1 MPYSHRN
8 DFPLPPNAN
17 PIYYQPFTQAEWNAS
32 NFATEQERQWFRD
45 ARYGM
50 FIHFG
55 LSTYKNQD
63 LSWGVC
69 HTRKAPDCG
78 HGPYPDAEWQ
88 SWAQEFRLERFDARQ
103 WVEITRRAGCRY
115 LVLIAKHH
123 DGFHMWDTD
132 ESEFKITR
140 TPFGRDLLKEVA
152 DACHAAAMPFG
163 IYYSQRDWVHPD
175 YMPVDPDKV
184 ELKGNH
190 WALKPGVTAPMGERH
205 QRYLAYQ
212 ERVVRELCSR
222 YGKIDIFWWDAAWW
236 GNMFTAEM
244 WDGERITRLIRE
256 LQPGIIINNR
266 CSVPGDFDTPEGR
279 LGTFQNWRP
288 WESCICLTDSW
299 SYSAT
304 PPKGLD
310 QLIRMLASNA
320 CGDGNLLL
328 SWGPHWDGAF
338 DEGECQ
344 RLLELGAWLEQNG
357 TAIFGTRGGPWKPN
371 SWGGSVHRGDTIY
384 LHITDLP
391 GELLDLPC
399 LPGRTLLSARLLPG
413 ETISFTKTET
423 GLRFMIPRAL
433 GRAADTIV
441 ELKVDKPVHDL
452 EPVST
457 GVQSLFCDTTTYG
470 QRVTGAVKVRASSL
484 APELGNVDPCDLVS
498 DRAAGEFCLKTGIEA
513 KPYVEID
520 LGGEHNVTG
529 VSLAQA
535 VPGRKCAGLLVLVS
549 RDGRGWTEAGRAALP
564 IMEVAVNGYQAGA
577 WIPGRPV
584 RFLRI
589 ECDQVEP
596 AALALRHCAV
606 YVKAI
611 RDR

>member
-8 DFPLPPNAN
+8 DFPLPAN
-17 PIYYQPFTQAEWNAS
+17 PNPIFYQPFTPEEWCGS
-32 NFATEQERQWFRD
+32 NFATEQELQWFRD

-78 HGPYPDAEWQ
+78 KGPYPDAEWQ
-88 SWAQEFRLERFDARQ
+88 RWAQEFRLEQFDARR
-103 WVEITRRAGCRY
+103 WVEIALKAGCKY

-140 TPFGRDLLKEVA
+140 TPFGRDVLREVS
-152 DACHAAAMPFG
+152 DACHTAGLPFG
-163 IYYSQRDWVHPD
+163 IYYSQRDWYHPD

-184 ELKGNH
+184 ELKGVH
-190 WALKPGVTAPMGERH
+190 WTLKPGVTQPMGECH

-212 ERVVRELCSR
+212 EKVVRELCTR

-288 WESCICLTDSW
+288 WESCICLTTSW

-304 PPKGLD
+304 PPKSLE

-338 DEGECQ
+338 DENECQ

-357 TAIFGTRGGPWKPN
+357 TAIFGTRGGPWMPN
-371 SWGGSVHRGDTIY
+371 TWGGSVHRGDAVY

-391 GELLDLPC
+391 GEILELPLLP
-399 LPGRTLLSARLLPG
+399 RHTVLSARLLHG
-413 ETISFTKTET
+413 ESIAFTKTEA
-423 GLRFMIPRAL
+423 GLRFVIPRAL
-433 GRAADTIV
+433 RCVADTIV
-441 ELKVDKPVHDL
+441 ELRLDRPVQDL

-457 GVQSLFCDTTTYG
+457 GVQSLFSDSTTYG
-470 QRVTGAVKVRASSL
+470 QRVTGVMK
-484 APELGNVDPCDLVS
+484 EQPCS
-498 DRAAGEFCLKTGIEA
+498 
-513 KPYVEID
+513 VEID
-520 LGGEHNVTG
+520 LGAEHDVTG
-529 VSLAQA
+529 VSIEQ
-535 VPGRKCAGLLVLVS
+535 VVSGKKCAELVVQVS
-549 RDGRGWTEAGRAALP
+549 RDGKDCEEVGRATNLLVELA
-564 IMEVAVNGYQAGA
+564 INGYQAGA
-577 WIPGRPV
+577 WIPGRRV
-584 RFLRI
+584 RYLKI
-589 ECDQVEP
+589 ENDQPEP
-596 AALALRHCAV
+596 AALAIGQVAV
-606 YVKAI
+606 YG
-611 RDR
+611 RDIVN